1 MILIRFDLDFW
12 EWVQEIN
19 WYTYWNMTYVVMF
32 AMVFHALN
40 NVLSAYGTFTQSS
53 FLLLISIIIR

>member
-19 WYTYWNMTYVVMF
+19 WYTYWHMTYVVMVS
-32 AMVFHALN
+32 MVFHALN
-40 NVLSAYGTFTQSS
+40 NVLSAYGTFTQSR
-53 FLLLISIIIR
+53 FLLQISVIIR